1 MCSELPWGSAMSVTG
16 SVRVDEDRGVSPPPR
31 PRSRSWTS
39 RVSFGHGLM
48 VAAGLLAAL
57 LNFVAL
63 RGGDD
68 ATWVVTAGR
77 DIQPGEILT
86 SELLSTVQLADGAP
100 LLGGLVTA
108 DRIGELDGA
117 TSAARIAA
125 GEPVLRSAVAPR
137 GSSDGLRAMSVPI
150 DPSHAV
156 GGGLRVGDRVDV
168 IEVHDGGARYVAT
181 DVAVI
186 GVAEAASGGA
196 LGGLGAYS
204 ITLAV
209 DDATALRLAVGLRG
223 DRLEIVRSTGAPA
236 PAELDHRV
244 GGERDARSADA
255 ETGPASPE
263 GA

>member
-1 MCSELPWGSAMSVTG
+1 MNL
-16 SVRVDEDRGVSPPPR
+16 
-31 PRSRSWTS
+31 
-39 RVSFGHGLM
+39 GHGLM
-48 VAAGLLAAL
+48 VAAGVLAAL

-86 SELLSTVQLADGAP
+86 SDLLTTVQLADDAP

-108 DRIGELDGA
+108 DRMGELDGSTA
-117 TSAARIAA
+117 AARIGA
-125 GEPVLRSAVAPR
+125 GEPVLRSAVAPP
-137 GSSDGLRAMSVPI
+137 GSADGLRAMSVPI

-156 GGGLRVGDRVDV
+156 GGRLRIGDRVDV

-186 GVAEAASGGA
+186 GIAEPATGGA

-236 PAELDHRV
+236 PAEGEHRID
-244 GGERDARSADA
+244 GEAARADSGDA
-255 ETGPASPE
+255 EPVSRE
-263 GA
+263 GS